1 MISAAVLLYSE
12 LTAAQTVTAAMAVR
26 WCAVKRVTAG
36 RHGTDSTRHSPA
48 HSCGKH
54 CNADYCETKLVLR
67 VREQRTVS
75 IWNRPLCWKHSS
87 VIFISAN
94 AFCVFWPNDW
104 IWFDTLSDP
113 WSGFLINDDNE
124 SEQWNNSFHWE
135 TMVCCLRKVV
145 WENH

>member
-36 RHGTDSTRHSPA
+36 RQATDSTRNSPA
-48 HSCGKH
+48 QSCGKH

-94 AFCVFWPNDW
+94 AFCVKWLNMVLIFDFCFLFFVFW
-104 IWFDTLSDP
+104 
-113 WSGFLINDDNE
+113 FLIFD
-124 SEQWNNSFHWE
+124 FHLSQRLLCQMIEYGLTLLGAGFW
-135 TMVCCLRKVV
+135 
-145 WENH
+145 